1 MSEMLCIY
9 HMGSGNESLF
19 GLIGQNP
26 DQRRDVSLPEGWNA
40 VMEDG
45 KMMVSA
51 PHCGVKWD
59 LEDCLH
65 AEEGEPVLMGPEGE
79 TVPLRYS
86 MDSFAKEIGTGIR
99 EFLPPN
105 LRDKKIK
112 VEKLNKLNRPEVHSL
127 VVFDNQPDEPAMA
140 PNVYLEEFYD
150 KYQSGMKM
158 EDVMEAVAQ
167 KSVEVHSIPDQELKD
182 SVKELADNAANWDYM
197 KERVILSPV
206 GVDMNRAMLANIP
219 HRTMGDIAGIYR
231 IYVGEN
237 DLGRGYITVN
247 NDMMGRWGVTEA
259 DLNQAAV
266 ENSMSVQPS
275 RLMSLSA
282 VMSEMAGAMG
292 MDDPVALPEEP
303 GQGLYVLT
311 NKSKQM
317 GAATIFYP
325 DVADKIEALF
335 PNGCYV
341 IPSSIHELLLTSK
354 DTLPPE
360 DIAAMVREINNTQVA
375 TEDLLSYQVHEY
387 DPKTRTIGLVGGGK
401 NLGQQKA
408 EEQSDHLG
416 LAWLDNMEKPG
427 RSR

>member
-1 MSEMLCIY
+1 MSEMLRIY

-19 GLIGQNP
+19 GLIGQSP
-26 DQRRDVSLPEGWNA
+26 EQQRDVHLPEGWNA

-45 KMMVSA
+45 RMMVAA

-86 MDSFAKEIGTGIR
+86 MDSFAQEIGNSIR
-99 EFLPPN
+99 AFLPPN
-105 LRDKKIK
+105 LQDKEIQVK
-112 VEKLNKLNRPEVHSL
+112 KLTKLNRPEVHSL
-127 VVFDNQPDEPAMA
+127 VVFDNRPDEPAMA

-150 KYQSGMKM
+150 QYQSGTKM
-158 EDVMEAVAQ
+158 EDILEEVAQ
-167 KSVEVHSIPDQELKD
+167 KSITVHSLPDQELKD
-182 SVKELADNAANWDYM
+182 SMKELVDNASNWEYM

-206 GVDMNRAMLANIP
+206 GVDMNREMLSDLP

-237 DLGRGYITVN
+237 DLGRGYITIN
-247 NDMMGRWGVTEA
+247 NDMMGRWGVTEE
-259 DLNQAAV
+259 DLNHAAV
-266 ENSMSVQPS
+266 ENSMSVQPA
-275 RLMSLSA
+275 RLMSMNS
-282 VMSEMAGAMG
+282 VMSELVGEMG
-292 MDDPVALPEEP
+292 DPMELPEEP

-375 TEDLLSYQVHEY
+375 TEDLLSYKVHEY
-387 DPKTRTIGLVGGGK
+387 DPKTRTIGLVGGK
-401 NLGQQKA
+401 KDLGQQKA
-408 EEQSDHLG
+408 EEQSSHLG

-427 RSR
+427 RAR

>member
-1 MSEMLCIY
+1 
-9 HMGSGNESLF
+9 
-19 GLIGQNP
+19 
-26 DQRRDVSLPEGWNA
+26 
-40 VMEDG
+40 MEDG
-45 KMMVSA
+45 RMMVAA

-65 AEEGEPVLMGPEGE
+65 SEEGEPVLMGPEGE

-86 MDSFAKEIGTGIR
+86 MDSFAQEVGSSIR
-99 EFLPPN
+99 GFLPPG
-105 LRDKKIK
+105 LKDKEIQVK
-112 VEKLNKLNRPEVHSL
+112 KLTKLNRPEVHSL
-127 VVFDNQPDEPAMA
+127 VVFDNGSDEPVMA

-150 KYQSGMKM
+150 QYQRGMKM
-158 EDVMEAVAQ
+158 EDVLEAVAQ
-167 KSVEVHSIPDQELKD
+167 KSVAAHSIPNQELKD
-182 SVKELADNAANWDYM
+182 SMKELVDNAADWNYM

-206 GVDMNRAMLANIP
+206 GVDMNRGMLANLP

-237 DLGRGYITVN
+237 DMGRGYITVN
-247 NDMMGRWGVTEA
+247 NDMMDRWGVTEA
-259 DLNQAAV
+259 DLNRAAV
-266 ENSMSVQPS
+266 GNSMSVQPA
-275 RLMSLSA
+275 RLMSMSA
-282 VMSEMAGAMG
+282 VMGEFAGAMG
-292 MDDPVALPEEP
+292 MDDPAPLPEEP

-325 DVADKIEALF
+325 DVADKIEAIF
-335 PNGCYV
+335 PEGCYV

-360 DIAAMVREINNTQVA
+360 DIAAMVRDINNTQVA

-387 DPKTRTIGLVGGGK
+387 DPKTRTIGLAGGGK
-401 NLGQQKA
+401 DLGQQKA
-408 EEQSDHLG
+408 EEAGNHLG
-416 LAWLDNMEKPG
+416 LAWLDDMEQPG